1 MKDNKQKRKNET
13 YTSDVKNLII
23 EDKEDIK
30 KDRTAKIICSDLN
43 FLGRT
48 IKYLFKEYKDLSD
61 IEAGNLI
68 CNVIVE
74 DSNQT
79 GTLKDLN
86 IAKKY
91 IDVSF

>member
-1 MKDNKQKRKNET
+1 MKDNKQKRKEET
-13 YTSDVKNLII
+13 YTSDIQNLII
-23 EDKEDIK
+23 ADKVDIK
-30 KDRTAKIICSDLN
+30 KDRTAQIICSDLN

-48 IKYLFKEYKDLSD
+48 IKYLFKEYENLSD
-61 IEAGNLI
+61 EQAGNLI

-86 IAKKY
+86 IAKK
-91 IDVSF
+91 